1 MSSLY
6 SGKWMPHGPGYEGK
20 WIQVPPPGSVH
31 GGVWMNLDFHG
42 GLMQVQTIQDAPGL
56 EEYFYEF
63 VRERDRK
70 LHPEFYPD
78 TEVDTV
84 NDE

>member
-1 MSSLY
+1 
-6 SGKWMPHGPGYEGK
+6 
-20 WIQVPPPGSVH
+20 
-31 GGVWMNLDFHG
+31 MNLDFHG

-78 TEVDTV
+78 TEADTV
-84 NDE
+84 KDA